1 MSMRLRLALDWIW
14 VGSVYGYE
22 YMSWFGVYSFNLCL
36 FGSLSRT
43 LCLSSRESVHF
54 HIFIVWTREAATKDS
69 TLNDFQRTQ
78 GHALH
83 VT

>member
-1 MSMRLRLALDWIW
+1 MRRRCVYAPAPHTGLDLGWVFLAR
-14 VGSVYGYE
+14 SGYFV
-22 YMSWFGVYSFNLCL
+22 MGFRGPGPGVFCL
-36 FGSLSRT
+36 IA
-43 LCLSSRESVHF
+43 RESVHF